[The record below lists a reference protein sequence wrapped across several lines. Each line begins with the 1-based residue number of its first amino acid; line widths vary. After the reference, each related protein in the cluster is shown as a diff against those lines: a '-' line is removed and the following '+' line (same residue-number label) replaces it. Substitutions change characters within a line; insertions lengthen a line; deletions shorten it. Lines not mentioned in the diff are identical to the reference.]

1 MQDPFEPLSPKLAKR
16 ITERVSGQGISFS
29 PLKTVVAL
37 IVLLLI
43 LPIGMAFGNL
53 AGGAVYWA
61 ENEKRKYHEETDET
75 R

>member
-1 MQDPFEPLSPKLAKR
+1 MEFF
-16 ITERVSGQGISFS
+16 IS
-29 PLKTVVAL
+29 LIVAL
-37 IVLLLI
+37 IVFLLI
-43 LPIGMAFGNL
+43 LPIGMAVGNL